1 MVGRLIVAAARW
13 IGKTVPM
20 CIMEDKSMQIPYR
33 SRSFS
38 SPRSTLRLYVESGPD
53 SHVAFWR
60 INGYRAKL
68 LIWTAD
74 EWEKLKQRPSDAQY
88 HPKGVWC
95 SLRVD

>member
-1 MVGRLIVAAARW
+1 MGSLRVAAARW
-13 IGKTVPM
+13 IGKTVQIS
-20 CIMEDKSMQIPYR
+20 IMEDIGMHIPSR
-33 SRSFS
+33 SRALS
-38 SPRSTLRLYVESGPD
+38 SPGSSLRLYVETGPD
-53 SHVAFWR
+53 SQVAFWR

-74 EWEKLKQRPSDAQY
+74 EWEKLQQRPSDAQY

>member
-1 MVGRLIVAAARW
+1 MQ
-13 IGKTVPM
+13 VP
-20 CIMEDKSMQIPYR
+20 SR

-38 SPRSTLRLYVESGPD
+38 SPRSTLRLYVESGPE
-53 SHVAFWR
+53 SQVAFWR